1 LLPPI
6 LPKACGGALHLS
18 ESPASSP
25 SIVPVFRPV
34 GREER
39 SGRLPP
45 IMAVVTPVLDH
56 VEAQRRGKTDWYTRY
71 EIRVALVQ
79 RAYGFDAD
87 VVNRQ

>member
-1 LLPPI
+1 LKDEESI
-6 LPKACGGALHLS
+6 RAWKA
-18 ESPASSP
+18 
-25 SIVPVFRPV
+25 
-34 GREER
+34 
-39 SGRLPP
+39 
-45 IMAVVTPVLDH
+45 VLDH

>member
-1 LLPPI
+1 
-6 LPKACGGALHLS
+6 
-18 ESPASSP
+18 
-25 SIVPVFRPV
+25 
-34 GREER
+34 
-39 SGRLPP
+39 
-45 IMAVVTPVLDH
+45 MAVVTPVLDH